1 MVYAFWN
8 QDAENG
14 RGGYEVDTRTELQ
27 LLPVSQHLQQTWRAT
42 YLQGDSNHAECTPA
56 EPVPTEPPAG
66 TAPGGPSGSRARS
79 ADDDSVPCTYCN
91 AFFCA
96 STASMGYGESE

>member
-14 RGGYEVDTRTELQ
+14 RGGYEVDTRTEFQ
-27 LLPVSQHLQQTWRAT
+27 LLPVSQHLQQTWRDT
-42 YLQGDSNHAECTPA
+42 YLQGDSNHAEY
-56 EPVPTEPPAG
+56 
-66 TAPGGPSGSRARS
+66 
-79 ADDDSVPCTYCN
+79 DYSVPCTYCN
-91 AFFCA
+91 VFFCA

>member
-42 YLQGDSNHAECTPA
+42 YLKGDSNHAECTPFF
-56 EPVPTEPPAG
+56 
-66 TAPGGPSGSRARS
+66 
-79 ADDDSVPCTYCN
+79 DDSVPCTYSN